1 MPAWVSLLQAVWM
14 DPWHWEPGQL
24 PSRVRPPTP
33 GSGLSPVAVS
43 SVTPSSMSRLI
54 DPVLQI
60 SFSIDVFEVPTDGR
74 AWDGTA
80 VCSQ

>member
-1 MPAWVSLLQAVWM
+1 M
-14 DPWHWEPGQL
+14 DPWHWEPSQL
-24 PSRVRPPTP
+24 PLRVRPPTP

-43 SVTPSSMSRLI
+43 SVMPSSMSRLI

-60 SFSIDVFEVPTDGR
+60 SFSVNVFEVPTDGR